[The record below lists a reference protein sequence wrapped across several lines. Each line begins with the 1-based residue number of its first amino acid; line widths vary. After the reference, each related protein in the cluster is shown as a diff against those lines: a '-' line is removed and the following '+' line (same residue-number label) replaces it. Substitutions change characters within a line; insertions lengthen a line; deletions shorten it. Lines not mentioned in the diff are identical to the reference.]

1 TDDNTVNDTEAGQ
14 TIAITGSVTGD
25 AAAGDTVTL
34 TIGDQNYAG
43 TVGDDLTYSID
54 VAGEVLAAHDTV
66 SAEVTGADEAGNAF
80 SADTARE
87 YAVDTT
93 AQAGITID
101 PVTDDNTVN
110 DTEAGQTIAITGSVT
125 GDAAAGDTVTLTI
138 GDQSYEG
145 TVGDDLTY
153 SIDVAG
159 EVLAAN
165 DTMAANVTGTDEA
178 GNAFSADTTRDY
190 SVDTDA
196 SATITIDPV
205 TDDNTVNDTEAGQ
218 TIAITGS
225 VTGDAAAGD
234 TVTLTIGDQ
243 SYEGTVG
250 DDLTYSIDVAGEVLA
265 ANDTMAANVTG
276 TDEAGNA
283 FSADTTRDYSVDT
296 DASATITIDPVTDDN
311 TVNDT
316 EAGQTIA
323 ITGSVT
329 GDAAAGDT
337 VTLTIGDQNYAG
349 TVGDDLT
356 YSIDVAGEVLAAND
370 TMAANVTGTD
380 EAGNAFSADTAR
392 EYAVDTT

>member
-1 TDDNTVNDTEAGQ
+1 
-14 TIAITGSVTGD
+14 
-25 AAAGDTVTL
+25 
-34 TIGDQNYAG
+34 G

-80 SADTARE
+80 SADTTRD
-87 YAVDTT
+87 YSVDTDASAT
-93 AQAGITID
+93 ISID

-165 DTMAANVTGTDEA
+165 DTMAANVTGTDEAGNAFSADTAREYAVDTTAQAGITIDPVTDDNTVNDTEAGQTIAITGSVTGDAAAGDTVTLTIGDQSYAGTVGDDLTYSIDVAGEVLAAHDTVSAEVTGTDEA

-283 FSADTTRDYSVDT
+283 FSADT
-296 DASATITIDPVTDDN
+296 
-311 TVNDT
+311 
-316 EAGQTIA
+316 
-323 ITGSVT
+323 
-329 GDAAAGDT
+329 
-337 VTLTIGDQNYAG
+337 
-349 TVGDDLT
+349 
-356 YSIDVAGEVLAAND
+356 
-370 TMAANVTGTD
+370 
-380 EAGNAFSADTAR
+380 AR